1 MKPTYFTPIPV
12 PSFVAPVAAAKWPEN
27 LRSALVAKEVPVS
40 VEPISG
46 TSTPDLGCWR
56 TLEPATV
63 GTLTLLVQLNPFE
76 AYPFNALRDI
86 VMDALPQPTM
96 GLERSH
102 ITTAT

>member
-1 MKPTYFTPIPV
+1 MNPIT
-12 PSFVAPVAAAKWPEN
+12 
-27 LRSALVAKEVPVS
+27 
-40 VEPISG
+40 G
-46 TSTPDLGCWR
+46 TCTTDSDCWR